1 MRRRDVVMN
10 EKMDLYIDD
19 LAENHGYLS
28 RIIANIAAGCMRSY

>member
-1 MRRRDVVMN
+1 MN

-28 RIIANIAAGCMRSY
+28 PELSLILQRVA